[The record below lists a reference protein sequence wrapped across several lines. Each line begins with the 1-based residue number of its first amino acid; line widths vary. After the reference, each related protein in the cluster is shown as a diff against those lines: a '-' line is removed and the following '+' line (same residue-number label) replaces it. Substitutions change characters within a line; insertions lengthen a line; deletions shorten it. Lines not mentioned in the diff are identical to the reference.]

1 MVYRQLASDEP
12 RATAH
17 LALVARLGAT
27 AGRPAPVLSA
37 TSAEFAASH
46 RHVPPG
52 CSPFVVLHPGAC
64 DPTRRWPAKRF
75 AALGRHLT
83 DWLAVVVTGST
94 AERELVHAVAAG
106 VPGAQV
112 CTELTLPALIGV
124 LSRARLVGGQR
135 HRADASGC
143 GPGHS
148 DGGDLPGGGRSRLWA
163 TRRAP
168 PGMRGRHFCRSVV
181 PGCPHGRPAASA
193 RPGVSSW
200 TVTATKRRRS
210 SS

>member
-27 AGRPAPVLSA
+27 AGHPAPVLSA

-46 RHVPPG
+46 RHVPAG
-52 CSPFVVLHPGAC
+52 RSPFAVLHPGAC

-106 VPGAQV
+106 MPGAQV
-112 CTELTLPALIGV
+112 CNAEGHPRNGRQDRGPHQNTTLRPTPAVTVRGA
-124 LSRARLVGGQR
+124 ARPQICPAAGQ
-135 HRADASGC
+135 
-143 GPGHS
+143 P
-148 DGGDLPGGGRSRLWA
+148 
-163 TRRAP
+163 RRAVDT
-168 PGMRGRHFCRSVV
+168 RTQ
-181 PGCPHGRPAASA
+181 AI
-193 RPGVSSW
+193 
-200 TVTATKRRRS
+200 
-210 SS
+210 